1 MLQHQ
6 VGQQV
11 GNDAVPEFHAKTLPA
26 GSAPASNTFQP
37 NPENEVPGQADN
49 AEAMNRSHGK
59 ESTYSDPLDMPGATS
74 GSVHTGLG
82 ENDSEQI
89 WNIG

>member
-1 MLQHQ
+1 
-6 VGQQV
+6 
-11 GNDAVPEFHAKTLPA
+11 
-26 GSAPASNTFQP
+26 
-37 NPENEVPGQADN
+37 VPGQADN

-82 ENDSEQI
+82 KDGSI
-89 WNIG
+89 HVKNIG